1 MFTALMV
8 ALTLT
13 TDANVLVTLASGPLL
28 SAFVSR
34 VVIGHR
40 LQMRTWV
47 ATIVAGAGITWRYA
61 GQAEFSSQWVG
72 IAVALAVP
80 VIAAC
85 NWTVVRHSRAD
96 ATPIDLMPSV
106 LMGAV
111 LSSLATLPMAFP
123 FYATTHDVALPAGL
137 GIFQLAIPCLLAV
150 WCAGVLKAPDVALLA
165 LLEAIFG
172 ILLAWVGAGEVP
184 GSNVLG
190 GGILVV
196 PALAVNELIGWKQQ
210 Q

>member
-13 TDANVLVTLASGPLL
+13 TDANVLVTLARGPLL
-28 SAFVSR
+28 TAFVSR

-47 ATIVAGAGITWRYA
+47 AIIVAGAGIAWRYA

-80 VIAAC
+80 VVAAC
-85 NWTVVRHSRAD
+85 NWTVVRHSRAV
-96 ATPIDLMPSV
+96 ATPIDLMPAV
-106 LMGAV
+106 LVVAV

-123 FYATTHDVALPAGL
+123 FFATKHDVALPAGL
-137 GIFQLAIPCLLAV
+137 GIFQLAIPCLLAGV
-150 WCAGVLKAPDVALLA
+150 VCRCLESARSRLAGIA
-165 LLEAIFG
+165 
-172 ILLAWVGAGEVP
+172 
-184 GSNVLG
+184 
-190 GGILVV
+190 
-196 PALAVNELIGWKQQ
+196 
-210 Q
+210 